1 MAIPSVVVGGGNNSA
16 AQMVFQI
23 TFSEATSDAPVL
35 EAWDDYT
42 FTTTAHEIF
51 TGTAGNGSRSMLGGV
66 ATTNAAPA
74 SAWMPTDS
82 TTGAQVINRL
92 LGSTDTVALDTGAV
106 SASGT
111 VNFNLNWEIP
121 SDAAIPSDLAAI
133 LVVRFSYAGS
143 APILTWAYNEGIEA
157 TPVWTTITPGVAG
170 NKIKPA
176 DAGSTSSTVVLHRPV
191 SGVQDCG
198 ELWVVTS

>member
-1 MAIPSVVVGGGNNSA
+1 MAIPSVVVGGGNNSDA
-16 AQMVFQI
+16 VNVFQI

-51 TGTAGNGSRSMLGGV
+51 AGTAGNGSRSMLGGV
-66 ATTNAAPA
+66 ATTDGAP
-74 SAWMPTDS
+74 SSDWMPADATG
-82 TTGAQVINRL
+82 GAQTINRL
-92 LGSTDTVALDTGAV
+92 LGSTNTVALDDGAIL
-106 SASGT
+106 AAGT
-111 VNFNLNWEIP
+111 VTFNLNWTIP
-121 SDAAIPSDLAAI
+121 SDATIPSDLAAI

-143 APILTWAYNEGIEA
+143 APILTWAYNEGTEGS
-157 TPVWTTITPGVAG
+157 PSWTTITPGVAG

-176 DAGSTSSTVVLHRPV
+176 DAGSTQSTVVLHRPV